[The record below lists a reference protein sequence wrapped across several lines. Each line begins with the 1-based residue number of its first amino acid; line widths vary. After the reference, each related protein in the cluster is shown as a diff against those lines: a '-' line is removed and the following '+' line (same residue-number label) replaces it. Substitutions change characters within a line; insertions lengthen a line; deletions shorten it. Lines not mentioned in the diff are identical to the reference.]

1 LRGFWRQKH
10 IDVLHFILWVKNNEP
25 SWKFSPI
32 FVYVSMCRERER
44 EPARARARE
53 TIEGNVP
60 LAAAEEIKFN
70 IP

>member
-1 LRGFWRQKH
+1 M
-10 IDVLHFILWVKNNEP
+10 LWVRNKEP
-25 SWKFSPI
+25 SWKFSPT
-32 FVYVSMCRERER
+32 FVYVSMCRETETERKR
-44 EPARARARE
+44 EPVRARARE